1 METAHFRT
9 SSLADGYA
17 IKGSF
22 SEGQNILRT
31 RSEGTYF
38 KMERR
43 IGEGK
48 ETFYQTAYQLTNS
61 GVKSRTEQ
69 IDLVIGSGRK
79 GQSYLYWKNG
89 LLFQLPV
96 SFLAARG
103 GWANSPGYVDGEAN
117 FGRLITPRC
126 LECHATSFKIEGAP
140 PAIRYSR
147 DYELGI
153 SCQVCHG
160 DGGKHVEYHTGHPG
174 ERTGKYILN
183 PAEFPRERK
192 LDNCALCHSGMRE
205 PKRLSFSYK
214 PGDKLED
221 FLKPASSD
229 INPASDV
236 HGNQVGLLELSK
248 CFRSS
253 PTMSCS
259 TCHNVHQEER
269 DLTKLAQK
277 CLRCHR
283 VNQCKQAR
291 KAGVQMM
298 AQCLDCHMPNQ
309 QSKLIRIETATTKYP
324 VPYRNHTIGVYPG
337 SSN

>member
-1 METAHFRT
+1 MAMEASMWSITR
-9 SSLADGYA
+9 A
-17 IKGSF
+17 IPEK
-22 SEGQNILRT
+22 T
-31 RSEGTYF
+31 
-38 KMERR
+38 
-43 IGEGK
+43 
-48 ETFYQTAYQLTNS
+48 
-61 GVKSRTEQ
+61 
-69 IDLVIGSGRK
+69 
-79 GQSYLYWKNG
+79 
-89 LLFQLPV
+89 
-96 SFLAARG
+96 
-103 GWANSPGYVDGEAN
+103 
-117 FGRLITPRC
+117 
-126 LECHATSFKIEGAP
+126 
-140 PAIRYSR
+140 
-147 DYELGI
+147 
-153 SCQVCHG
+153 
-160 DGGKHVEYHTGHPG
+160 
-174 ERTGKYILN
+174 TGKYILN

-291 KAGVQMM
+291 KAGS
-298 AQCLDCHMPNQ
+298 ANDG
-309 QSKLIRIETATTKYP
+309 A
-324 VPYRNHTIGVYPG
+324 VP
-337 SSN
+337 